1 MVSDAE
7 VHRHRGD
14 GRTVENLGEGN
25 PGEHIH
31 KARVD
36 IGPDSPRKA
45 VGFARTLLGMGE
57 AVEDGEGTLH
67 GLDNLEKRDVLG
79 GAREAEAAPRTADG
93 ANEPGF
99 PERKDEARDE
109 LLRNVLGLRDFGR

>member
-1 MVSDAE
+1 MASDAE
-7 VHRHRGD
+7 VHRRRSD
-14 GRTVENLGEGN
+14 GRTIKDLGEGDA
-25 PGEHIH
+25 GEHVH

-45 VGFARTLLGMGE
+45 VGFAWTLLGMGE

-67 GLDNLEKRDVLG
+67 SLDNLEKRDVLG
-79 GAREAEAAPRTADG
+79 GTCEAEAAPRTADG
-93 ANEPGF
+93 ANEPGL
-99 PERKDEARDE
+99 PQWKDEARDE